1 MSVQFILGRS
11 GVGKTSY
18 CISRIADE
26 LVAGGEQQG
35 LILLVPEQATYQA
48 ERAILADKRVAGY
61 HRLYVVSFSRLQFLL
76 LGGNTARP
84 ALSRLGRQMVI
95 QRILRQSADRLKV
108 FGSSVHWPGLGRQMA
123 QTIAELHRYGKTT
136 EDIEGLV
143 GELGKDERDH
153 LAALK
158 FADIAV
164 VLEEYLRFI
173 EGKFVDP
180 DVQLA
185 WSCRAVAGADFVRG
199 AKLWVDGF
207 AGFTAVEL
215 AVLTELLKVVADAQ
229 IALCLDPS
237 AVDLANPAGQ
247 GLDPISLFGPTE
259 RTYADLLDVIKKS
272 GMKLAEPVILEQAVR
287 FSNCPQLAHIE
298 RHVFGGQTEKIKAAG
313 NIRVVSAPNARAE
326 VQFVARQI
334 LELVRQKGYR
344 YRDIAV
350 IASDLERY
358 QHYIRASL
366 EDCGIPFFIDKRRSL
381 SQHPVVV
388 LISSALQ
395 VVSGGFSANDV
406 FAYLKSDLV
415 PVERCE
421 VDLLE
426 NYCLAFGVRGEDWV
440 RGDKWSFAGSGGE
453 DFDEQR
459 VNRIREKVSSPL
471 LELWHELCP
480 ADEADKKISA
490 EQFTRIIFDFLERLG
505 VRERV
510 GQWIEQAV
518 GRADYATVDEHRQ
531 FYDRFLDVFDELVEV
546 FGQRQ
551 MLCQDWAAIV
561 GSAFSQLEL
570 AFIPPTL
577 DQVLVGSIERSRHPD
592 LKAVF
597 QIGVTERR
605 FPVPVGSSGILT
617 DDDRRAAGSAD
628 FVLGAGTDQKLAERQ
643 YLAYIAFTRPSEF
656 LCVSYPLVDDK
667 GSAVAR
673 SQFVANLESV
683 FEDLTEES
691 IAGEQIAI
699 ENVHNVGELADLLC
713 VHLGQDA
720 SSDLLP
726 EARASR
732 ENSRRALLELLGEI
746 EADEELRGLG
756 RAVRSAI
763 EYDNSAQLEER
774 IVEQFFG
781 GQIRSSATRLGT
793 FAACPYKHFARYVLE
808 LQERKEFKLEPLDV
822 GVFYHRVLDGLLK
835 ELNRIRKDFGSVGD
849 EQLLRVLREQIAG
862 LMQGDGFISNFAR
875 HSRHNTFIIR
885 SVSEKLEDCVL
896 AIAQMVRAGD
906 FRPSLSEVSFGK
918 VKDAGEKLGEYVI
931 ELPGGRVLY
940 LDGKIDRLDIAEADG
955 EKVAL
960 VFDYKRSAR
969 SFSWSRF
976 YYGLDMQLPI
986 YMLAVRNASDR
997 RYKVED
1003 VAGAFYMPVEVSTEM
1018 GTFDKLGAKKDSF
1031 DYKPSGF
1038 FNGAFS
1044 HQIDS
1049 GLEAG
1054 WSKFYSFRITAKDGQ
1069 YGNYAISNALKPE
1082 DFERVLR
1089 FTEREIV
1096 GLVEQIVSGRIDA
1109 EPYRLS
1115 GDSPCRYCEYKSVC
1129 HFDWRINDYRV
1140 LLPLGKNQVIEKA
1153 GTVGG
1158 R

>member
-18 CISRIADE
+18 CIRRVADE
-26 LVAGGEQQG
+26 LVAGDEQQG

-76 LGGNTARP
+76 LGRNTARP
-84 ALSRLGRQMVI
+84 ALSRLGQEMVI
-95 QRILRQSADRLKV
+95 QRVLRESADRLKV
-108 FGSSVHWPGLGRQMA
+108 FGSSAHWPGLGRQMA

-136 EDIEGLV
+136 EDIDGLV
-143 GELGKDERDH
+143 GELGKHERDH

-237 AVDLANPAGQ
+237 AVDLANQAGQ

-259 RTYADLLDVIKKS
+259 RTYTDLLDVIKKS

-298 RHVFGGQTEKIKAAG
+298 RHVFGGQAERIRAAG

-334 LELVRQKGYR
+334 LELVRQKSYR

-350 IASDLERY
+350 IASDLARY
-358 QHYIRASL
+358 QHYIRASF

-395 VVSGGFSANDV
+395 VVSGGFSAGDV

-426 NYCLAFGVRGEDWV
+426 NYCVAFGVRGEDWLS
-440 RGDKWSFAGSGGE
+440 GQKWCFAGEGGE

-459 VNRIREKVSSPL
+459 VNRIREKVSGPL
-471 LELWHELCP
+471 VELQGRLCP
-480 ADEADKKISA
+480 ADDLEKRISA
-490 EQFTRIIFDFLERLG
+490 EQFTRIVFDFIERLG

-518 GRADYATVDEHRQ
+518 ERADYATVDEHRQ

-546 FGQRQ
+546 FGQRE
-551 MLCQDWAAIV
+551 MLCEDWAAIV
-561 GSAFSQLEL
+561 RSAFSQLEL
-570 AFIPPTL
+570 AFIPPAL

-597 QIGVTERR
+597 LIGVTERQ
-605 FPVPVGSSGILT
+605 FPAPVGSSGILT
-617 DDDRRAAGSAD
+617 DDDRRAGLSAD

-656 LCVSYPLVDDK
+656 LCVSYPLVDGK

-673 SQFVANLESV
+673 SQFVGNLESV
-683 FEDLTEES
+683 FEDLAEES
-691 IAGEQIAI
+691 IAGEQITI
-699 ENVHNVGELADLLC
+699 ENVHNIRELADLLC
-713 VHLGQDA
+713 EQLGTDA
-720 SSDLLP
+720 SCDRP
-726 EARASR
+726 GAARDSRKNSR
-732 ENSRRALLELLGEI
+732 EVLLELLGEI

-756 RAVRSAI
+756 CAVRSAI
-763 EYDNSAQLEER
+763 DYDNRAQLEEQ
-774 IVEQFFG
+774 IVGELFG
-781 GQIRSSATRLGT
+781 GQIRGSATRLGT
-793 FAACPYKHFARYVLE
+793 FAACPYQYFARYVLGLE
-808 LQERKEFKLEPLDV
+808 ERKEFKLEPLDV

-835 ELNRIRKDFGSVGD
+835 ELRGRKEDFGSVGD
-849 EQLLRVLREQIAG
+849 EQLLRFLRELVAM
-862 LMQGDGFISNFAR
+862 LMQEDGFISNFAR

-896 AIAQMVRAGD
+896 AIAKMVRAGD
-906 FRPSLSEVSFGK
+906 FRPSLSEVSFGE
-918 VKDAGEKLGEYVI
+918 VKDGGEKLGEYTMK
-931 ELPGGRVLY
+931 LSDGRLLY
-940 LDGKIDRLDIAEADG
+940 LDGKIDRLDIAELDG
-955 EKVAL
+955 KKIAI
-960 VFDYKRSAR
+960 VFDYKRSAHGAK
-969 SFSWSRF
+969 FNWSRF
-976 YYGLDMQLPI
+976 YHGLDMQLPI
-986 YMLAVRNASDR
+986 YMLAVHNASDR
-997 RYKVED
+997 RYKVQD
-1003 VAGAFYMPVEVSTEM
+1003 VAGAFYMPVEVSTEK
-1018 GTFDKLGAKKDSF
+1018 GTFDKLEAKKDSF
-1031 DYKPSGF
+1031 DYKPSGL
-1038 FNGAFS
+1038 FNGVFS
-1044 HQIDS
+1044 QQIDS
-1049 GLEAG
+1049 QLNAG

-1069 YGNYAISNALKPE
+1069 YGHYAISNALKPG
-1082 DFERVLR
+1082 DFKSVLN
-1089 FTEREIV
+1089 FTEGKLVE
-1096 GLVEQIVSGRIDA
+1096 LVEQIVSGRIDA

-1115 GDSPCRYCEYKSVC
+1115 GNSPCRYCKYKPVC
-1129 HFDWRINDYRV
+1129 RFDWRINDYRSLV
-1140 LLPLGKNQVIEKA
+1140 PLDKTEVIEK
-1153 GTVGG
+1153 VG
-1158 R
+1158 